1 MNSNQFNEDLETRL
15 RWELYLERH
24 SSEGEEAEEE
34 DEGYQ
39 SDE

>member
-24 SSEGEEAEEE
+24 SSDDEKAEGE
-34 DEGYQ
+34 DGDYQ
-39 SDE
+39 SED